1 MKHMLPL
8 MHIPKFSHHYKHVH
22 KALHFVKAHNVG
34 GAVAQLKNGDGI
46 KKGTLKFKM

>member
-1 MKHMLPL
+1 MKHILPL

-22 KALHFVKAHNVG
+22 KAHVVKAHHVG